1 MSNNSDSIDKEIA
14 AITQQIDSLVIDFN
28 RKTAELKQ
36 RLEQLK
42 SDKSKKSTD
51 KGIGI
56 SGISIDNNDSD
67 SDRELRLGDTVEIT
81 NNYLYKRGTKGVV
94 VKITKARV
102 TLCDTNNILHSRS
115 HNNVRRITYIN
126 LNV

>member
-102 TLCDTNNILHSRS
+102 TLRDTNNILHSRS